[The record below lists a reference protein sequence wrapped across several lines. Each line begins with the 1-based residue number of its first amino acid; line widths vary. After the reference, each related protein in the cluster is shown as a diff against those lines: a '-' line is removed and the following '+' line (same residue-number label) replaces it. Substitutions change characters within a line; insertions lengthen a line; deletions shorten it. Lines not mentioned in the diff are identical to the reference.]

1 MHSKTNK
8 ILILASAMLAASVF
22 PTLSEEAAK
31 PATQKTEQ
39 SFPAIRVTAAK
50 VRNLTDR
57 IIVTGSIE
65 AIEEVY
71 VQPQIDGMR
80 IETLAADV
88 GDKVTAGQVVATL
101 SRDTLLLQKSQ
112 LEANRA
118 KALAMGAQFAAQL
131 AEVQANA
138 DESKRQASRA
148 ETLAAK
154 GTIATSQAE
163 QLRAAATAA
172 AARVNSSEQALAAN
186 KADVNVVDAQ
196 IRDIDLKLSRA
207 DVKTPV
213 SGVISARNAR
223 IGSIAAGA
231 GQPLF
236 TVIRDDAV
244 ELEADIPEGDLL
256 RLVPGQPASIAL
268 AGGAVKIAGKVRSI
282 DPTVDAA
289 TRLGKVKIAVDDTD
303 KARVGMY
310 ASAEIVISKR
320 DVLSLPLTAVTT
332 EKGQPVVRKVIDG
345 RVTMTPVTTGVQDG
359 DFIEIAEG
367 LKAEDM
373 VVEKAGAF
381 VRDGDRVTPVSDE
394 KTASN

>member
-1 MHSKTNK
+1 MRSKTNK

-22 PTLSEEAAK
+22 PALSEEAAK

-65 AIEEVY
+65 AVEEVY

-118 KALAMGAQFAAQL
+118 KALAMGAQLEAQL
-131 AEVQANA
+131 AEVKANA
-138 DESKRQASRA
+138 DESKRQATRA

-172 AARVNSSEQALAAN
+172 EARIKSSEQALAAN

-207 DVKTPV
+207 EVKTPV

-223 IGSIAAGA
+223 IGAIAAGA

-244 ELEADIPEGDLL
+244 ELKADIPEGDLL
-256 RLVPGQPASIAL
+256 RLAPGQSASIAL
-268 AGGAVKIAGKVRSI
+268 AGGAVKIVGKVRSI
-282 DPTVDAA
+282 DPTVDAT
-289 TRLGKVKIAVDDTD
+289 TRLGKVNIAVDDAD

-345 RVTMTPVTTGVQDG
+345 KVTMAPVTTGVQDG